1 MLATQRTALIG
12 FAELIRS
19 RPDDQQTLRN
29 SDLTPSVL
37 ITGAA
42 RRIGRRIAL
51 DLAHD
56 GWAVAIHC
64 NASRTDAE
72 MLKREIEAGGGRSV
86 IVEGDLARADVPERL
101 IGEANGA
108 LGPLTCLVNNASRFE
123 PDEAGS
129 LTLDSWAAHL
139 DTNLRAP
146 VFLSQ
151 SFAAQVPVDAQGNII
166 NIIDQRVWRL
176 TPKFFSYT
184 ASKSALWTVTRTLAQ
199 ALAPRIRV
207 NAIGPGPALPNVRMD
222 EEDFARQARLTL
234 LKRGTSPEEISAAVK
249 YILSARAMT
258 GQMIV
263 LDGGQ
268 HLLWQT
274 RDVMDVKE

>member
-1 MLATQRTALIG
+1 MTERRDPAGA
-12 FAELIRS
+12 
-19 RPDDQQTLRN
+19 
-29 SDLTPSVL
+29 VL

-51 DLAHD
+51 DLARG

-64 NASRTDAE
+64 NSSLEDAGT
-72 MLKREIEAGGGRSV
+72 LKSEIEAAGGRSA
-86 IVEGDLARADVPERL
+86 IVQGDLAEAAVPERL
-101 IGEANGA
+101 VAEATKA

-129 LTLDSWAAHL
+129 VTLDSWAAHL

-151 SFAAQVPVDAQGNII
+151 HFAARLPAGAQGNII
-166 NIIDQRVWRL
+166 NIIDQRVWKL

-222 EEDFARQARLTL
+222 EQDFARQSKLTL

-249 YILSARAMT
+249 YILSAPAMT

-274 RDVMDVKE
+274 RDVTEVEE

>member
-1 MLATQRTALIG
+1 LPG
-12 FAELIRS
+12 
-19 RPDDQQTLRN
+19 
-29 SDLTPSVL
+29 SVL

-42 RRIGRRIAL
+42 RRIGRKLAL
-51 DLAHD
+51 DLAAD

-64 NASRTDAE
+64 NSSRDDAE
-72 MLKREIEAGGGRSV
+72 TLRGEIAGKGGRST
-86 IVEGDLARADVPERL
+86 IVVGDLADPEVPDRL
-101 IGEANGA
+101 IAAAASA
-108 LGPLTCLVNNASRFE
+108 LGPLTCLINNASRFE
-123 PDEAGS
+123 PDEAS
-129 LTLDSWAAHL
+129 NVTLASWASHL

-151 SFAAQVPVDAQGNII
+151 SFAAQLPEKAEGNII
-166 NIIDQRVWRL
+166 NIIDQRVWKL

-207 NAIGPGPALPNVRMD
+207 NAIGPGPALPNARM
-222 EEDFARQARLTL
+222 EESDFLRQSRLTL
-234 LKRGTSPEEISAAVK
+234 LKRGTSPEEISAAAK
-249 YILSARAMT
+249 FILASPAMT

-274 RDVMDVKE
+274 REVVEVKE

>member
-1 MLATQRTALIG
+1 MSGASQPPPQPLPTGPTVGRG
-12 FAELIRS
+12 K
-19 RPDDQQTLRN
+19 
-29 SDLTPSVL
+29 SVL

-42 RRIGRRIAL
+42 RRIGRRLAL
-51 DLAHD
+51 DLAQE
-56 GWAVAIHC
+56 GWAVVIHC
-64 NASRTDAE
+64 NESIGDAE
-72 MLKREIEAGGGRSV
+72 TLAKGIEVNGGKAV
-86 IVEGDLARADVPERL
+86 IVRGDLSDAEVPQRL
-101 IGEANGA
+101 IDEASSG
-108 LGPLTCLVNNASRFE
+108 LGGLTCLINNASRFE

-129 LTLDSWAAHL
+129 VTLQSWTAHL

-151 SFAAQVPVDAQGNII
+151 GFAAQLPQGAEGNII
-166 NIIDQRVWRL
+166 NIIDQRVWKL

-207 NAIGPGPALPNVRMD
+207 NAIGPGPALPNIRMD
-222 EEDFARQARLTL
+222 AEDFARQARLTL
-234 LKRGTSPEEISAAVK
+234 LKRGTAPEEISAAAK
-249 YILSARAMT
+249 YILDAPAMT

-274 RDVMDVKE
+274 REVVGVPE